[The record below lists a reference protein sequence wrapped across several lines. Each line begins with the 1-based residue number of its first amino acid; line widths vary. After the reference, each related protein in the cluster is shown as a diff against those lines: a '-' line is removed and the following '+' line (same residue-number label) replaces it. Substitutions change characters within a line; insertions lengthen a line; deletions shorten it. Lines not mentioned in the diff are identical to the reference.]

1 MRDLPPPHARNLEQR
16 DAWIHTNGTF
26 AFGASLAL
34 IHGFSLAAL
43 LDDYGDTVAAS
54 EAFEAAHAADAQQRW
69 ISVTAEDR
77 DRARWWSGE
86 TIDTLD
92 PASSMPL
99 FLRFVVYP
107 AATRDPAICRQVA
120 RRIDALEPVD
130 ALEGDTI
137 LLERAR
143 RIHHM
148 LVASGQLPPSGLP
161 ERAEL
166 FAAIA
171 AAEAEDRHPTG
182 SRSTR

>member
-1 MRDLPPPHARNLEQR
+1 
-16 DAWIHTNGTF
+16 
-26 AFGASLAL
+26 
-34 IHGFSLAAL
+34 
-43 LDDYGDTVAAS
+43 VAAS

-77 DRARWWSGE
+77 DRARWWSAE

-120 RRIDALEPVD
+120 RRIDALDPVD